1 MTIISLIL
9 FFRKQNILYPHD
21 SLEPEI
27 SPLPIFYIDLIK
39 SLEEADSSEA
49 VFSLWVDSFQPHWY
63 EFDHNP
69 DVCNHAVVRYVATPS
84 QSGTSA
90 ET

>member
-21 SLEPEI
+21 SLQAEI
-27 SPLPIFYIDLIK
+27 SPLPIFYIKLIK
-39 SLEEADSSEA
+39 SLEEA

-63 EFDHNP
+63 EFDPNP
-69 DVCNHAVVRYVATPS
+69 DVCNHAVGRYVATPS